1 MVIAEFSVTPVGS
14 EEQRPYVDAAIDEV
28 KKSGLHYE
36 VEAMGTTVQGEIT
49 QVLNVVMRAH
59 QAVKGK
65 GVGRVITEIRIDDQ
79 AEEASIEQ
87 QVEGYRASV

>member
-1 MVIAEFSVTPVGS
+1 MVIAEFSVTPVVS
-14 EEQRPYVDAAIDEV
+14 NEMRPYVDAAIEEV
-28 KKSGLHYE
+28 KRSGLHYE
-36 VEAMGTTVQGEIT
+36 VDAMGTTVQGGMSE
-49 QVLNVVMRAH
+49 VLNVVLRAH
-59 QAVKGK
+59 QAVKKK